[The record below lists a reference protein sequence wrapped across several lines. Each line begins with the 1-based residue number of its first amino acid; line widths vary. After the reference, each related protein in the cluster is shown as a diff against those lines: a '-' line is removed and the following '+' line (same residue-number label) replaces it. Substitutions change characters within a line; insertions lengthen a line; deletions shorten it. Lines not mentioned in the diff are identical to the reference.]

1 MPATMVRMSWMQQA
15 RASWRHHIPS
25 WVAWL
30 IAAALLTDLA
40 HFSIHFSSMHIH
52 GAAPE
57 TPYLPAVHPHQ
68 FKIDPRPIIGA
79 HLFGVSAEDAPDTAE
94 ARVAL
99 ALSGVIAMDDPA
111 DGYAI
116 LGEKGQMRVYRVG
129 SALTGLVAGH
139 LAQVLDDRV
148 IVALDGKIE
157 TLRLPR
163 ELSSTHAPLV
173 QFAMTDAGRPDDGAR
188 ADDADAAAAAAAQAA
203 RLARMDSLPSDK
215 QKWLAMVSADP
226 DSVTSHGIAV
236 HPNRHYERQYGLH
249 DGDVVTAINGVSITD
264 ADALDNAL
272 RNSTGTMSL
281 TLTHDGTPQTMSVPV
296 GP

>member
-1 MPATMVRMSWMQQA
+1 MVRMSWMQQA
-15 RASWRHHIPS
+15 RASWRHDISS
-25 WVAWL
+25 WVACL

-40 HFSIHFSSMHIH
+40 HFSIHLASMRIH
-52 GAAPE
+52 GSVPDM
-57 TPYLPAVHPHQ
+57 PYPTAVRTHQ
-68 FKIDPRPIIGA
+68 FRIDPRAIIGA
-79 HLFGVSAEDAPDTAE
+79 HLFGVSADNAPETAR

-129 SALTGLVAGH
+129 SPLTGPVAGH

-148 IVALDGKIE
+148 IVAVDGGIQ

-163 ELSSTHAPLV
+163 ELSSPHAALV
-173 QFAMTDAGRPDDGAR
+173 QFAMTDSGRTDDGAR
-188 ADDADAAAAAAAQAA
+188 SDDADAAAAAQAA
-203 RLARMDSLPSDK
+203 RLARMDSIPSDK
-215 QKWLAMVSADP
+215 QKWLAVVSADP

-264 ADALDNAL
+264 ADALDAAL
-272 RNSTGTMSL
+272 RNSTATMSL
-281 TLTHDGTPQTMSVPV
+281 TFTHDGTPQTTSVAV

>member
-15 RASWRHHIPS
+15 RASWRHDMSS
-25 WVAWL
+25 WVTWL
-30 IAAALLTDLA
+30 IAAALLTDLV
-40 HFSIHFSSMHIH
+40 HFSMHFSSLPIH
-52 GAAPE
+52 GGAPE
-57 TPYLPAVHPHQ
+57 TPYQPAVHAHQ
-68 FKIDPRPIIGA
+68 FRIDPRQIIGA
-79 HLFGVSAEDAPDTAE
+79 HLFGVSADDAPDAAE

-99 ALSGVIAMDDPA
+99 ALSGVIATADPA

-116 LGEKGQMRVYRVG
+116 LGDKGQMHVYRVG
-129 SALTGLVAGH
+129 SPLTGLVAGY

-148 IVALDGKIE
+148 LVELDGEIE

-163 ELSSTHAPLV
+163 ELSSTHAPMV
-173 QFAMTDAGRPDDGAR
+173 QLAMTDAGRSDDGAR
-188 ADDADAAAAAAAQAA
+188 ADDAEAAAAAAAQAA

-226 DSVTSHGIAV
+226 DTVTSHGIAV

-264 ADALDNAL
+264 TDALDDAL
-272 RNSTGTMSL
+272 RKSTGTMSL
-281 TLTHDGTPQTMSVPV
+281 TFTHDGTRQSTSVPV